1 MKSIFAFGLA
11 LLVLAV
17 PCHAQGTTSPVLVKL
32 LTEFVAAYNEKNAER
47 VASFYAEDGVLMPSD
62 APMIRGRANIKAVFQ
77 KQFEQR
83 GVLQLGSMESEISG
97 DRAVA
102 AGVFTLTISRGVA
115 VPTGVRRGGTLTG
128 AGTAAQVFAAKYL
141 TVFKRVGND
150 WKIAYDMQ
158 NADQPPPK

>member
-1 MKSIFAFGLA
+1 
-11 LLVLAV
+11 
-17 PCHAQGTTSPVLVKL
+17 
-32 LTEFVAAYNEKNAER
+32 
-47 VASFYAEDGVLMPSD
+47 
-62 APMIRGRANIKAVFQ
+62 
-77 KQFEQR
+77 
-83 GVLQLGSMESEISG
+83 MESEISG

-141 TVFKRVGND
+141 TVFKRIGND

-158 NADQPPPK
+158 NSDQPPPK